1 MLLDL
6 NYHFKQKNCSKYGGG
21 NFGNPPC
28 RKAIEILKIMKNI
41 ARLFL
46 LVALMLP
53 YISCKEDDFLEEV
66 PKDFFSPENSYI
78 TEGHF
83 NAALTDLYSKVRAIQ
98 SVNGGADFYS
108 EVLGTDIAFNARLDA
123 ARIGNYAAAITPQG
137 IIPRYHWTSWYKI
150 IANSNTIIARV
161 PKSSVAEAKQKTI
174 AAEAKLFRAWAYKQ
188 LVYLYGGV
196 PLILEEAVKP
206 KSDYVR
212 ATKDEVLRQIV
223 LDATDAAANL
233 PTVAT
238 AVDGKLNKAV
248 ANHLLAE
255 TYISLKDYDK
265 AIAAATEVIQNSNLS
280 LMNARFG
287 SLRTQ
292 PGDVFYDLFRVGNQN
307 RKGGNM
313 EAIWVIQYELD
324 VIGGVLTS
332 AGSPLNNMER
342 VVSPAVFS
350 IVDPDGKSSLVK
362 NLSASTLNSG
372 GRGVSF
378 VQPTNYWTYDIWGLD
393 PTKDNRIV
401 TNPDIRTS
409 AFNIVRDF
417 KYTNPLSPNYVGKSL
432 IDFPAAN
439 WKAQSWRWYPYPSKV
454 TTPGQHPAGFMDD
467 VALGTLKSIAGPTC
481 RDMYM
486 IRLPETYFL
495 RAEAYLLKGDVQKAA
510 DDLNV
515 VRSRAKATPVTPAEV
530 TLDYILDERARELVF
545 EEDRRVTLSRMGKLV
560 ERVRKYNNLNK
571 GNIQD
576 FHALFPIP
584 ASEIEAN
591 KDAKIDQ
598 NPGY

>member
-1 MLLDL
+1 MKS
-6 NYHFKQKNCSKYGGG
+6 N
-21 NFGNPPC
+21 
-28 RKAIEILKIMKNI
+28 IIKIC
-41 ARLFL
+41 LFA
-46 LVALMLP
+46 ALMLP
-53 YISCKEDDFLEEV
+53 YISCKEESFLEEI

-78 TEGHF
+78 TESHF

-98 SVNGGADFYS
+98 SVNGGADYYS
-108 EVLGTDIAFNARLDA
+108 EVLGTDLAFNGRLDA
-123 ARIGNYAAAITPQG
+123 SRIGNYASAITPQG
-137 IIPRYHWTSWYKI
+137 VIPKYHWTSWYKI
-150 IANSNTIIARV
+150 ISNANTIITRLPTSTVNAD
-161 PKSSVAEAKQKTI
+161 KQKVI
-174 AAEAKLFRAWAYKQ
+174 AAEAKLFRAWSYKQ
-188 LVYLYGGV
+188 LVYLFGGV
-196 PLILEEAVKP
+196 PLILDEIVAP
-206 KSDYVR
+206 KSDFVR
-212 ATKDEVLRQIV
+212 ASKDDILKQIV
-223 LDATDAAANL
+223 LDATDAATNL
-233 PTVAT
+233 PSVAT

-265 AIAAATEVIQNSNLS
+265 AIAAATEVIQNSSLS
-280 LMNARFG
+280 LMTARFG
-287 SLRTQ
+287 SLKAQ
-292 PGDVFYDLFRVGNQN
+292 AGDVFYDLFRVGNQN
-307 RKGGNM
+307 RKGGNN

-332 AGSPLNNMER
+332 AGSPLNQQER
-342 VVSPAVFS
+342 CIAPAVFS
-350 IVDPDGKSSLVK
+350 IVDSAGQPALLK

-378 VQPTNYWTYDIWGLD
+378 VQPTDYWTYDIWGLD
-393 PTKDNRIV
+393 KTKDNRVV

-417 KYTNPLSPNYVGKSL
+417 KYTNTASPKFVGRSL
-432 IDFPAAN
+432 IDAPAPN
-439 WKAQSWRWYPYPSKV
+439 WKAQSWRWYPYPSKI

-481 RDMYM
+481 HDMYM

-495 RAEAYLLKGDVQKAA
+495 RAEAYLMKGNTQAAA

-515 VRSRAKATPVTPAEV
+515 VRNRAKATPVTPAEV
-530 TLDYILDERARELVF
+530 TLDYILDERARELIF
-545 EEDRRVTLSRMGKLV
+545 EEDRRVTLCRTGKLV

-591 KDAKIDQ
+591 KDAKIEQ